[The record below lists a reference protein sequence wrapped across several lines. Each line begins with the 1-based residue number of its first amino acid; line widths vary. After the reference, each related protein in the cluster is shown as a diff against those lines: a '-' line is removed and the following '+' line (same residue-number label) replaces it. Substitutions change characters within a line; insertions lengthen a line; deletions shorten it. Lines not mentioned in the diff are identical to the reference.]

1 MLISE
6 CLCDK
11 CGLLMRPQE
20 GCIPKFPR
28 IVKRVCLDLIGRF
41 EFSQVIYLFFVQY
54 QQVVCTC
61 DSMLRVR

>member
-11 CGLLMRPQE
+11 FGLLMRPQE

-28 IVKRVCLDLIGRF
+28 MVKRVCLGLIGRF
-41 EFSQVIYLFFVQY
+41 ELSQVMYLFFVQY
-54 QQVVCTC
+54 PQVVCTC
-61 DSMLRVR
+61 DSMLHVR